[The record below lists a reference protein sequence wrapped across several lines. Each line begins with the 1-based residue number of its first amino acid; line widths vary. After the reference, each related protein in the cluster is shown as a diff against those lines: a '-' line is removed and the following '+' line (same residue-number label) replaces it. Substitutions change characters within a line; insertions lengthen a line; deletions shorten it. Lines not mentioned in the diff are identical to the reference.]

1 MTFFNISYLRP
12 ETSQG
17 IFVNFK
23 RLLEYNQGRLPF
35 AAAQVGNAFRNE
47 ISPRSGLLR
56 VREFTMAEIE
66 HFFDPADSSHP
77 KFDAVKNTKMTFYS
91 AHNQTNNENA
101 TELTI
106 GDAVQRVSNYGTFCA
121 ENKKKKLKIFFCIY
135 LLRDWLQM
143 RRWAIFW
150 HESNSFYF
158 ILEFQQN
165 IYDSDSI

>member
-1 MTFFNISYLRP
+1 MRVKINLFNIRYLRP
-12 ETSQG
+12 ETAQG

-77 KFDAVKNTKMTFYS
+77 KFDAVKNTKMTLYS

-101 TELTI
+101 IELTI
-106 GDAVQRVSNYGTFCA
+106 GEAVQKVCPSHVMLPSIIIMICFKIVQFVLFCLGIGC
-121 ENKKKKLKIFFCIY
+121 E
-135 LLRDWLQM
+135 
-143 RRWAIFW
+143 
-150 HESNSFYF
+150 
-158 ILEFQQN
+158 
-165 IYDSDSI
+165 